1 MRRRPS
7 VLKENCCLGAGLA
20 VLHCDTVT
28 ASPSFGSE
36 GTVTYLRLPFH
47 LLHYHLN
54 HWMKEFHDFF
64 FFF

>member
-1 MRRRPS
+1 MQVSTCNPFAPSFPRHNDLASVMRRRPS

-36 GTVTYLRLPFH
+36 GTVIQL
-47 LLHYHLN
+47 
-54 HWMKEFHDFF
+54 
-64 FFF
+64 